1 MVTTMV
7 TMMRIATEV
16 LITTVIVDIVLITI
30 TTIVIVK
37 TMNQTIGKY
46 NIKYLRQ

>member
-46 NIKYLRQ
+46 NINLHYS